1 EAASTPAWPSHF
13 TETNIKSGLKDG
25 YWIEDFPF
33 RSRSDPE
40 EGPVGPEIIAY
51 GLGFQDDNGQPI
63 PSDVRMH
70 LNPYHEMK
78 NQVCPPDEWPV
89 TVIQQ
94 LNFPVA
100 VTYGNFRP
108 KSGLNDVIICHE
120 YGPNMDNLNEEGGI
134 VSYLKNPGNRY
145 QLVPWER
152 RNIGKFPAMHRYAYP

>member
-1 EAASTPAWPSHF
+1 MACCPSHDSINITRVPALAAEAASTPAWPSHF

-25 YWIEDFPF
+25 YWIEAFPF
-33 RSRSDPE
+33 RSRPDPE

-108 KSGLNDVIICHE
+108 KSGLNDGEFTLCSQSH
-120 YGPNMDNLNEEGGI
+120 L
-134 VSYLKNPGNRY
+134 
-145 QLVPWER
+145 
-152 RNIGKFPAMHRYAYP
+152 